1 MPAREYNFDG
11 LVGPTHNYG
20 GLSPGNLAS
29 SKHAAQVSNPREAA
43 LQGLAKIAYVH
54 GLGAGQAVL
63 PPHVRPSL
71 RILRR
76 LGFAGTDERVLADA
90 SEHLLRL
97 CSSAAAMW
105 AANAATCAPS
115 ADTADGRM
123 HLTPAN
129 LQQMFHR
136 SIEPE
141 VTYRVFKAIF
151 ADPQRFAV
159 HSPLPG
165 GGQFADE
172 GAANHSR
179 LITPGH
185 AAVHL
190 FAWGRSAYRRLPA
203 PKRFP
208 ARQTYEASQALARLH
223 QLEPGRC
230 LFPRQRPDGIDAG
243 AFHSDVLSVGN
254 QGFLMLHERAFANP
268 GELLAQLRDLLGPDF
283 AYVVAREREL
293 SAKAAVAAYP
303 FNSQV
308 LELSDGSMAI
318 VAPRESQASR
328 PARSF
333 LERVVAEE
341 NPVRSI
347 HYLDLR
353 QSMKNGGGPAC
364 LRLRV
369 WLTEEEV
376 SAISGNV
383 LYTPDLHRQLE
394 QWIRQ
399 HYRDRLVPE
408 DLRDPA
414 LARESMT
421 ALDELSRLLQLG
433 NIYDFQL

>member
-1 MPAREYNFDG
+1 
-11 LVGPTHNYG
+11 
-20 GLSPGNLAS
+20 
-29 SKHAAQVSNPREAA
+29 
-43 LQGLAKIAYVH
+43 
-54 GLGAGQAVL
+54 
-63 PPHVRPSL
+63 
-71 RILRR
+71 
-76 LGFAGTDERVLADA
+76 
-90 SEHLLRL
+90 
-97 CSSAAAMW
+97 
-105 AANAATCAPS
+105 
-115 ADTADGRM
+115 
-123 HLTPAN
+123 
-129 LQQMFHR
+129 
-136 SIEPE
+136 
-141 VTYRVFKAIF
+141 
-151 ADPQRFAV
+151 
-159 HSPLPG
+159 
-165 GGQFADE
+165 
-172 GAANHSR
+172 
-179 LITPGH
+179 
-185 AAVHL
+185 
-190 FAWGRSAYRRLPA
+190 
-203 PKRFP
+203 
-208 ARQTYEASQALARLH
+208 
-223 QLEPGRC
+223 
-230 LFPRQRPDGIDAG
+230 
-243 AFHSDVLSVGN
+243 VLSVGN
-254 QGFLMLHERAFANP
+254 QGFLMLHEKAFANP
-268 GELLAQLRDLLGPDF
+268 GELLAQLRDLLGPEF
-283 AYVVAREREL
+283 VYVLAREKEL

-364 LRLRV
+364 LRLRI

-383 LYTPDLHRQLE
+383 LYTPELHRQLE

-399 HYRDRLVPE
+399 HYRDRLVPG